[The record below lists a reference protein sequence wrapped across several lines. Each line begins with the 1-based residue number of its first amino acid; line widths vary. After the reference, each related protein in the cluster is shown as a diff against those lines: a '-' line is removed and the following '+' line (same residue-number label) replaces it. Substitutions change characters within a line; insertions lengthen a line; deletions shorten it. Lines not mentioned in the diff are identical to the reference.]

1 MWKWMEVYTIY
12 FECVTLT
19 GLCKKAENRESCRKK
34 LQLLRLSATNDRP
47 CHVNYCFHRKI
58 TTFTVTILHWQLTHN
73 KGRAYVTVPIK
84 SCGFHSSLSLGVDL
98 KVFGHHFGG
107 DGVHVVFVLQELLHG
122 LLTWLLPLV
131 EVPIERWIQAIK
143 EKITNR
149 NKSTIYLNDMYFIIK
164 QQYYWPSFLQHQKS
178 IRNMKKYVI
187 HWANTHISK
196 VSQPPSQGRIF
207 IQIATL
213 TMGNYFTSWGRRC
226 SDDRYPRNKN
236 RTFKLSK
243 RVYFKK

>member
-1 MWKWMEVYTIY
+1 MFCCLYVSSLKPAIAKVAIFTLHSQWILGTPDLMWKWMEVYTIY

-131 EVPIERWIQAIK
+131 EVLKQRSCEFQSSP
-143 EKITNR
+143 
-149 NKSTIYLNDMYFIIK
+149 FGGII
-164 QQYYWPSFLQHQKS
+164 
-178 IRNMKKYVI
+178 
-187 HWANTHISK
+187 
-196 VSQPPSQGRIF
+196 
-207 IQIATL
+207 
-213 TMGNYFTSWGRRC
+213 
-226 SDDRYPRNKN
+226 
-236 RTFKLSK
+236 
-243 RVYFKK
+243 